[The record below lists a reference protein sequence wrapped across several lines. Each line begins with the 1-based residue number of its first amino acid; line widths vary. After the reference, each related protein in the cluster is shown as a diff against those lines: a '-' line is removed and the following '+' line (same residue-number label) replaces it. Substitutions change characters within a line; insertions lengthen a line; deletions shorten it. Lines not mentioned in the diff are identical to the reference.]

1 MLTGKASCNSVSTN
15 VLFSGLNNSM
25 PKCGAAPGC
34 PQPELCPLNQI
45 QAGATARIKHLA
57 AAPEVTHRLREMG
70 FCEEQEIRLV
80 SRQDNV
86 ICQICNAR
94 LGISTQLAETILVQ
108 PLSPAP
114 PAFELA

>member
-1 MLTGKASCNSVSTN
+1 MKPSCNSVSTN
-15 VLFSGLNNSM
+15 VLFRGLNDSM
-25 PKCGAAPGC
+25 PKCGVAPGC

-70 FCEEQEIRLV
+70 FCEEQEVRLV
-80 SRQDNV
+80 SCHTNV

-94 LGISTQLAETILVQ
+94 LGISSELAESILVQ
-108 PLSPAP
+108 PLSPASQT
-114 PAFELA
+114 FELA

>member
-1 MLTGKASCNSVSTN
+1 
-15 VLFSGLNNSM
+15 M
-25 PKCGAAPGC
+25 PKCGVGPGC

-57 AAPEVTHRLREMG
+57 AAPEISQRLREMG
-70 FCEEQEIRLV
+70 FCEEQEVRLV
-80 SRQDNV
+80 SRHAHANV

-94 LGISTQLAETILVQ
+94 LGISSQLAESILVQ

-114 PAFELA
+114 PAFALA

>member
-1 MLTGKASCNSVSTN
+1 
-15 VLFSGLNNSM
+15 M
-25 PKCGAAPGC
+25 PKCGVAPGC

-70 FCEEQEIRLV
+70 FCEEQEVRLV
-80 SRQDNV
+80 SSHTSV
-86 ICQICNAR
+86 ICQICDAR
-94 LGISTQLAETILVQ
+94 LGISAQLAETILVQ

-114 PAFELA
+114 PPFELA